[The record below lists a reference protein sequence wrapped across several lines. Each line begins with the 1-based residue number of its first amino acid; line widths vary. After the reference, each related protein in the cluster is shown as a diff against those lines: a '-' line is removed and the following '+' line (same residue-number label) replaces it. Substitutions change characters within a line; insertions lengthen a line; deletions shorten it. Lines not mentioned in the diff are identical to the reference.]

1 MRFAVLSPRPGAEPP
16 SAAVPPKRAGAE
28 PEKHNPLAALRIGLC
43 YWWRHGRW
51 PDLVH
56 PMRFTEWVQWRKL
69 HDRDP
74 RYPVLADKVAAKAF
88 VAETLGAEWVT
99 PTLWRGCALPAE
111 PVWPRPFVVK
121 SRHGCNQTA
130 FVHDARADWAGLRRR
145 ARGWLRRGYG
155 WWLDE
160 WAYRRIERGLLIEP
174 FLGDARTSP
183 LDYKLF
189 VFGGRVEA
197 VQVHLD
203 REGRHRWIVFDRL
216 WRRVSGAS
224 ADADPPRPASLS
236 AMIAAA
242 EVLGAAFDF
251 VRVDFYE
258 VAGRPVFGEMTFY
271 PGSGLYRL
279 DPDGLDAVWGECWR
293 RAREGLATP
302 MSAAPRVRSA

>member
-1 MRFAVLSPRPGAEPP
+1 LSDR
-16 SAAVPPKRAGAE
+16 
-28 PEKHNPLAALRIGLC
+28 LAALRVGLC
-43 YWWRHGRW
+43 YRWRHGRW
-51 PDLVH
+51 PNLAR
-56 PMRFTEWVQWRKL
+56 PRLFTEWVQWRKL

-74 RYPVLADKVAAKAF
+74 RLPALADKVRAKAF
-88 VAETLGAEWVT
+88 VTERLGAEWVT
-99 PTLWRGCALPAE
+99 PTLWRGAALPAD

-130 FVHDARADWAGLRRR
+130 FVHDERDWAGLG
-145 ARGWLRRGYG
+145 ARTGGWLKRHYG

-160 WAYRRIERGLLIEP
+160 WAYGRIERGLLVEP
-174 FLGDARTSP
+174 FLGATRVSP

-203 REGRHRWIVFDRL
+203 RDGAHRWIVFDRR

-224 ADADPPRPASLS
+224 ADADPPQPVSL
-236 AMIAAA
+236 AGMIAAA
-242 EVLGAAFDF
+242 EILAAEFDF

-258 VAGRPVFGEMTFY
+258 VAGQPVFGEMTFY

-279 DPDGLDAVWGECWR
+279 DPVGLDAAWGEHWR
-293 RAREGLATP
+293 RAR
-302 MSAAPRVRSA
+302 APVRAIAVPVTRSIAGGR

>member
-1 MRFAVLSPRPGAEPP
+1 MRLDVMSPRPSVEVGSGLVEHVT
-16 SAAVPPKRAGAE
+16 SPKPGVYS
-28 PEKHNPLAALRIGLC
+28 PLAALRVGLC
-43 YWWRHGRW
+43 YRWRHGRW
-51 PDLVH
+51 PDLSH
-56 PMRFTEWVQWRKL
+56 PRRFTEWVQWRKL

-74 RYPVLADKVAAKAF
+74 RFPALADKVAAKAF

-99 PTLWRGCALPAE
+99 PTLWRGQALPTE

-130 FVHDARADWAGLRRR
+130 FVHDEQGDWAGLRRR

-160 WAYRRIERGLLIEP
+160 WAYRRIERGLLVEP

-203 REGRHRWIVFDRL
+203 REGRHRWIVFDRR

-224 ADADPPRPASLS
+224 VDADPPRPASLS

-242 EVLGAAFDF
+242 EVLGAEFDF
-251 VRVDFYE
+251 VRIDFYE
-258 VAGRPVFGEMTFY
+258 VAGRPLFGEMTFY
-271 PGSGLYRL
+271 PGSGLYPL
-279 DPDGLDAVWGECWR
+279 DPDGLDARWGECWR
-293 RAREGLATP
+293 RAREASAMP
-302 MSAAPRVRSA
+302 VSAARRARSA